1 MKLPVIARQISHLTD
16 ARYFAALEVDYI
28 SYDLGSSEDAI
39 DEVTY
44 SDIAEWVEGPKT
56 LIENPPHRNFNS
68 EVGYIFGYPMQAEN
82 ESTFIVM
89 TISQLKENF
98 MDKHPKGNYII
109 LLDEKEYPGAA
120 LLTALSKYEGR
131 AQFYFQSDVYLT
143 PFIQFL
149 LEDYPT
155 MGIVFCG
162 SKEEK
167 TGMKSYEALD
177 EVIELLEEY

>member
-16 ARYFAALEVDYI
+16 ARYFAALEVDYMT
-28 SYDLGSSEDAI
+28 YDLGSSEDAI

-44 SDIAEWVEGPKT
+44 HGIAEWVEGPKT
-56 LIENPPHRNFNS
+56 LIENPPHRNFEK
-68 EVGYIFGYPMQAEN
+68 EVGYVFGYPLQPEN
-82 ESTFIVM
+82 DSTFIEM
-89 TISQLKENF
+89 SISQLKELES
-98 MDKHPKGNYII
+98 HPKGNYII
-109 LLDEKEYPGAA
+109 LLDDKEYPGAA
-120 LLTALSKYEGR
+120 LLTALSKYQGS
-131 AQFYFQSDVYLT
+131 AQFFFQSDVYLT

-149 LEDYPT
+149 LDEYPM

-177 EVIELLEEY
+177 DVIELLEEY

>member
-16 ARYFAALEVDYI
+16 ARYFAALEVDYLTF
-28 SYDLGSSEDAI
+28 DLGSSENAI
-39 DEVTY
+39 NEITY
-44 SDIAEWVEGPKT
+44 HGIAEWVEGPKT
-56 LIENPPHRNFNS
+56 LIENPPHRNFES
-68 EVGYIFGYPMQAEN
+68 EVGYVFGYPMQAEN
-82 ESTFIVM
+82 LKTFIE
-89 TISQLKENF
+89 ISINQLKELET
-98 MDKHPKGNYII
+98 HPKGNYIV

-120 LLTALSKYEGR
+120 LLTALSKYEGE
-131 AQFYFQSDVYLT
+131 AQFYFQAEVYLT

-149 LEDYPT
+149 LDDYPN

>member
-16 ARYFAALEVDYI
+16 ARYFAALEVNYMT
-28 SYDLGSSEDAI
+28 YDLGSSEDAI
-39 DEVTY
+39 DETTY
-44 SDIAEWVEGPKT
+44 HGIAEWVEGPKI
-56 LIENPPHRNFNS
+56 LIENPPHRNFGDA
-68 EVGYIFGYPMQAEN
+68 VGYVFGYPLVAEDD
-82 ESTFIVM
+82 STFIEM
-89 TISQLKENF
+89 TISQLKDLES
-98 MDKHPKGNYII
+98 HPLGNYII

-120 LLTALSKYEGR
+120 LLTALSKYEGQ

-149 LEDYPT
+149 LDDYPM

-177 EVIELLEEY
+177 DVIELLEEY